1 VSAHGHD
8 DLAAPGGV
16 NLTSSEQPPPPLQ
29 DDEVAAIL
37 SSREAGGAA
46 TRGGAMR
53 TGGFVVNVAL
63 GALAA
68 AFLFRHLGTKNA
80 GIYVTALSVAGIVAA
95 ISDLGL
101 TTLGLRE
108 LSVRDPAGRGRL
120 MGTILGM
127 RIGITLLGLLGS
139 VIFAVAVGYEP
150 ILVAGVALAGVA
162 LLVTSTQATL
172 ALSLM
177 SRLRLGLLTG
187 LETGRQL
194 LITVGTIALVAIG
207 AGVLAFIG
215 LTIPVGLLGLGIT
228 AWLVR
233 RDVPLLPQFDRTEW
247 RLLAREVP
255 AFALLGTIGAI
266 YFRLSVIVV
275 SLTASAVQLGYFS
288 LSFRVLEVMI
298 LLPGVMLIS
307 VFPIFV
313 HSALNDLDR
322 LAYAVSRVFIVSL
335 IVGLWFSLALAIGAP
350 IAVKIVGGA
359 AFANATP
366 VLRIQAIGL
375 GGSFVNAV
383 WGMTLI
389 SLRRYR
395 QLVIVSLVSLVGGA
409 LLVVVLASADG
420 AEGAA
425 VGTAITEVAGA
436 VLIPFVIARSDP
448 QVLPS
453 MSEVPRVA
461 LAAALAVLVLLI
473 PNVPVLVQV
482 LLATVVYV
490 VVLLATHAIPAE
502 LRHELAGLRTR
513 YSLRKPPA

>member
-1 VSAHGHD
+1 VSVHGHD
-8 DLAAPGGV
+8 ELAAAGGV
-16 NLTSSEQPPPPLQ
+16 NLTSAEQPAVPLE
-29 DDEVAAIL
+29 DDEVAAVL
-37 SSREAGGAA
+37 ASREAGGAA

-53 TGGFVVNVAL
+53 VGGFVVNVAL
-63 GALAA
+63 GTLAA

-80 GIYVTALSVAGIVAA
+80 GIYVTALSVAGIVGAF
-95 ISDLGL
+95 SDLGL

-108 LSVRDPAGRGRL
+108 LSVRDGAGRGRL
-120 MGTILGM
+120 RGTMLGL

-139 VIFAVAVGYEP
+139 VLFAVAVGYEP

-162 LLVTSTQATL
+162 LLVTTTQATL

-187 LETGRQL
+187 TETGRQL
-194 LITVGTIALVAIG
+194 LTTVLTIALVAIG

-215 LTIPVGLLGLGIT
+215 LAIPVGLIILAVT

-233 RDVPLLPQFDRTEW
+233 RDVPLLPRFDRTEW
-247 RLLAREVP
+247 RVLARELP
-255 AFALLGTIGAI
+255 AFALWGAIGAI

-275 SLTASAVQLGYFS
+275 SLTASATQLGYFS

-298 LLPGVMLIS
+298 LIPSVMVMS
-307 VFPIFV
+307 VFPIFA
-313 HSALNDLDR
+313 HSALNDLER

-350 IAVKIVGGA
+350 LVIKLVGGA
-359 AFANATP
+359 AFAQATP

-383 WGMTLI
+383 WGITLI

-395 QLVIVSLVSLVGGA
+395 QLVIMSLVTLVGGA
-409 LLVVVLASADG
+409 ILVVALASADG

-425 VGTAITEVAGA
+425 VGTAITEVAVA
-436 VLIPFVIARSDP
+436 VVLPFVIARSDP
-448 QVLPS
+448 RVLPS
-453 MSEVPRVA
+453 MGEVPRVA
-461 LAAALAVLVLLI
+461 LAAGLAVLTLMI
-473 PNVPVLVQV
+473 PNVPVIVQV
-482 LLATVVYV
+482 LVATVVYV
-490 VVLLATHAIPAE
+490 VVLLATRAIPVE
-502 LRHELAGLRTR
+502 LRRELGGLRTR
-513 YSLRKPPA
+513 YALRRPPA